1 MSFILQVFAIL
12 DGLPLLTFLNLSRN
26 PLSEFDKLSMDKQ
39 YTNLTKLA
47 LNFTDISWQSV
58 SNLLVVF
65 PK

>member
-1 MSFILQVFAIL
+1 MYFILQVFAIL

-26 PLSEFDKLSMDKQ
+26 PLSEFDKLLTDKQ
-39 YTNLTKLA
+39 YTTLTKLA
-47 LNFTDISWQSV
+47 LNFTDLPWQSL